1 VANRQE
7 RVATAAGVFNTLR
20 VEGPSKYKSAD
31 RSRKSGE
38 GVGTIRIWL
47 SPVVGNIVAFEYE
60 QTDWSG
66 KVSRKERT
74 ELMSYRRAP

>member
-1 VANRQE
+1 MVNRQE

-31 RSRKSGE
+31 RIGKGGE
-38 GVGTIRIWL
+38 GVGAVRIWL

-66 KVSRKERT
+66 KLSRKERT
-74 ELMSYRRAP
+74 ELLSYKRMP